1 MEPLRVREPRLHQG
15 PLPLAHGEVKV
26 REALAELCARHIA
39 NVLSVG
45 EIIMLLLL
53 CSLAHSKASLHVSV
67 YDCIMALFTY
77 EMFLLDNEKGI
88 L

>member
-26 REALAELCARHIA
+26 REALAELCACHVA

-45 EIIMLLLL
+45 EIIISYYYYCAVLHTAKLHYML
-53 CSLAHSKASLHVSV
+53 V
-67 YDCIMALFTY
+67 YVALFTY